1 MTRDQLIHWQKRRK
15 LGRLRYTTMMGA
27 LGFAPVAFII
37 CQAFNIGETMG
48 GVMGLTSLA
57 TVVGIALASSLFSFN
72 ERVFLEEI
80 SRRGLGAESDLTQ
93 LPPDSPKELINWL
106 SADKIKKIIPERHLK
121 VLNVKITKA
130 SKRLTDHF

>member
-93 LPPDSPKELINWL
+93 LPPDSPK
-106 SADKIKKIIPERHLK
+106 SD
-121 VLNVKITKA
+121 
-130 SKRLTDHF
+130 D

>member
-37 CQAFNIGETMG
+37 CQAFSIGETMG

-93 LPPDSPKELINWL
+93 LPPDSPK
-106 SADKIKKIIPERHLK
+106 APD
-121 VLNVKITKA
+121 
-130 SKRLTDHF
+130 